1 MSNDKNPAPIGL
13 TGEEQA
19 TITACTRLV
28 DDLGNGRVALGSMRD
43 LQRTLT
49 ELEPV
54 VLEHCRQKLANDIA
68 AATGAAA
75 DHDWQVANYSIKCSL
90 CPLDCAGSVL
100 RRGAVPPCDPANTCP
115 ERRHTGGRH
124 LLLLATGGQGSDCC
138 FCRTTYPG
146 TPTLVSNPVS
156 RNAPNP

>member
-1 MSNDKNPAPIGL
+1 MSNDNDPAPVGL

-28 DDLGNGRVALGSMRD
+28 
-43 LQRTLT
+43 
-49 ELEPV
+49 
-54 VLEHCRQKLANDIA
+54 KLANDIA

-75 DHDWQVANYSIKCSL
+75 EHDWQVVNYSIQCSR
-90 CPLDCAGSVL
+90 CPLDSAGSVL
-100 RRGAVPPCDPANTCP
+100 RCGAVPPCVPANTCP
-115 ERRHTGGRH
+115 ERRQTGGRH
-124 LLLLATGGQGSDCC
+124 LLLPAIGGQGSDCC
-138 FCRTTYPG
+138 YCRTTYPG